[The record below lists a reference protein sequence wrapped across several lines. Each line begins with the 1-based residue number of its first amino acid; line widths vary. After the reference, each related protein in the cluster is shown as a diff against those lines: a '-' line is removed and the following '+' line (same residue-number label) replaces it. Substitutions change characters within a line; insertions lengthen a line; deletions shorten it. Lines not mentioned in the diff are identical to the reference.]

1 MPWSDDDLDEREYPD
16 EDVDDDYDSD
26 DCDGDDPGEP
36 GLTRECP
43 RCGADIYEDAE
54 QCPLC
59 GTWLTAETSPWKG
72 RAWWWVAL
80 GIAGIVAIVV
90 VLALGVL

>member
-1 MPWSDDDLDEREYPD
+1 MPWNDDELDDREFPD
-16 EDVDDDYDSD
+16 EDDDTD
-26 DCDGDDPGEP
+26 DAAP
-36 GLTRECP
+36 TRDCL
-43 RCGADIYEDAE
+43 RCGADVYEDAE

-80 GIAGIVAIVV
+80 GLLGVFALVI
-90 VLALGVL
+90 VLALGGL